1 MKIIYYF
8 IGFVIHSNH
17 KLSHEEINIWEIL
30 VIMVGN
36 YKNIMTEKMNPQWQM
51 EKRET
56 CEVKFSSKPHVISLS
71 SGLTRKSH
79 TYWHS
84 EVCCVDS
91 SSQIYV
97 SLLFLDMKAP
107 GLSPVCPEF
116 LLCEYSYV
124 NEFLI
129 LALMCILG
137 NSEILKHMIM
147 KSVRELYQSQG
158 HFNVSENWKMCPW
171 FQKVLGFLLA
181 SS

>member
-1 MKIIYYF
+1 
-8 IGFVIHSNH
+8 
-17 KLSHEEINIWEIL
+17 
-30 VIMVGN
+30 MVGN
-36 YKNIMTEKMNPQWQM
+36 YKNIMTEKMNPQWQT